1 MDFRVD
7 SIIKGRPYPALT
19 RHQARPYT
27 QSWREFGQ
35 HWPHTTPAELFGHMD
50 DHGISYNLV
59 TQGPGIYVVGLGYFD
74 FTIDYF
80 SLIPLAVMDDI
91 RQGIVIV
98 LFYYHEGDNPYKI
111 KHRLDQLCNQY
122 NLSNRCY
129 RFVSGNTAARAI
141 TGFAYFPDHELLYW
155 RRNREQH
162 MVQQHQGQR
171 PYEFLALS
179 RTHKWWRA
187 SVMAQLQQQGILDQ
201 SLWSYN
207 TDLALG
213 DDPADNPI
221 EHQPGVDV
229 DRFITGGPYR
239 CDDLS
244 ADQHNDHSITV
255 ADHFAQSYCS
265 IILETHFDADSSG
278 GAFLTEKTFKAIKN
292 GHPFVI
298 VGPQGSL
305 STLRELG
312 YRTFDQVIDNTYDS
326 VPNNTQRWQQALQ
339 AIKQIKSQDMQAWY
353 AACWSD
359 IVHNQRLFA
368 SSKTQRLNTLFAQLD
383 L

>member
-7 SIIKGRPYPALT
+7 SIIKGRPYPALAT
-19 RHQARPYT
+19 HQARPYT
-27 QSWREFGQ
+27 QGWREFGQ

-50 DHGISYNLV
+50 DHGTEYKLV
-59 TQGPGIYVVGLGYFD
+59 TQGPGTYVIGLGFFD

-80 SLIPLAVMDDI
+80 SLIPPNVMHDI
-91 RQGIVIV
+91 RGKTVTV

-111 KHRLDQLCNQY
+111 KYRLDKLCERHRL
-122 NLSNRCY
+122 STHCY
-129 RFVSGNTAARAI
+129 RFVSGNTAARNI
-141 TGFAYFPDHELLYW
+141 EGFAYFPDHELLYW

-162 MVQQHQGQR
+162 MIHQHQQQR

-187 SVMAQLQQQGILDQ
+187 SVMAQLQQQGVLDR

-221 EHQPGVDV
+221 EHQPSVDV
-229 DRFITGGPYR
+229 TKFIQSGPYR
-239 CDDLS
+239 CDNLT

-255 ADHFAQSYCS
+255 ADHFVQSYCS
-265 IILETHFDADSSG
+265 IILETHFDADGSR

-298 VGPQGSL
+298 IGPQGSL
-305 STLRELG
+305 SALRDLG
-312 YRTFDQVIDNTYDS
+312 YRTFDQDIDNTYDC
-326 VPNNTQRWQQALQ
+326 VPNNTRRWQMALQ
-339 AIKQIKSQDMQAWY
+339 AIKQIQNQDMQKWY
-353 AACWSD
+353 ASCWSD
-359 IVHNQRLFA
+359 IQHNQRLFA
-368 SSKTQRLNTLFAQLD
+368 ASKSQRLNSLFAQLD